1 MSIDAE
7 LLAILVCPDD
17 KSPLTPANDELV
29 AALNSKITAG
39 EVKNQGEWVVE
50 RPMEAALVRADGKL
64 LYPVRDGIPVLLKD
78 EGIAL

>member
-39 EVKNQGEWVVE
+39 EVKNQGELVVE